1 MTLKKRF
8 SILLC
13 LVILAMV
20 ITNIVSQVNIKTL
33 LQLEEQHQTLEKIKS
48 AMLML
53 RRNEKDFILRQDPKY
68 LAEFDKNNQVLGKLL
83 DDFTIRLEQ
92 VDMSSESVRSLKEA
106 LSTYESNFHS
116 YALTSQQIGLS
127 PELGLYGNLRKSVHE
142 VETLVSDQDDRLL
155 ADMLMLR
162 RNEKDFMLRKDIKY
176 LDKFNT
182 NLTKFETDLSSSYI
196 SADLKQS
203 ISQALSVYQK
213 EFLLFVAGQQKLG
226 LSPDQNIQGAM
237 RASVHKSEVLIEE
250 LYSVISTAI
259 QDKTNDVRIFS
270 ALIGLALT
278 LLIGFVVYLLSKAI
292 LGPVQSFSKIMNDS
306 ANNRN
311 LTIRSNIQDNSEI
324 GQMGIVF
331 NNMME
336 AFQTMF
342 NQVATSSTK
351 VQSASEIL
359 KTVIDATLSAVS
371 KQHSESEMVATAMT
385 EMASSVNEVA
395 RSAALAA
402 EASNKADAEADAGNK
417 VVFASV
423 EGIELLARE
432 VENAVSTV
440 NELKQESENI
450 ATVLTVIT
458 GIAEQTN
465 LLALNAAIEAA
476 RAGEKGRGFAVV
488 ADEVRTLAQRS
499 QEATGE
505 IKTIIERLQLSAS
518 SAVNVMAEGKIKAK
532 ESVVLAQQA
541 GSSLKN
547 IVISIATIRD
557 MNTQIASAAEQQAAV
572 AESINKSIVQIS
584 QIAEENTENAEKTSL
599 TSGELAELANQL
611 QVKVKEFTY

>member
-203 ISQALSVYQK
+203 ISQTLSVYQK

-237 RASVHKSEVLIEE
+237 RASVHK
-250 LYSVISTAI
+250 
-259 QDKTNDVRIFS
+259 
-270 ALIGLALT
+270 
-278 LLIGFVVYLLSKAI
+278 
-292 LGPVQSFSKIMNDS
+292 
-306 ANNRN
+306 
-311 LTIRSNIQDNSEI
+311 
-324 GQMGIVF
+324 
-331 NNMME
+331 
-336 AFQTMF
+336 
-342 NQVATSSTK
+342 
-351 VQSASEIL
+351 
-359 KTVIDATLSAVS
+359 
-371 KQHSESEMVATAMT
+371 
-385 EMASSVNEVA
+385 
-395 RSAALAA
+395 
-402 EASNKADAEADAGNK
+402 
-417 VVFASV
+417 
-423 EGIELLARE
+423 
-432 VENAVSTV
+432 
-440 NELKQESENI
+440 
-450 ATVLTVIT
+450 
-458 GIAEQTN
+458 
-465 LLALNAAIEAA
+465 
-476 RAGEKGRGFAVV
+476 
-488 ADEVRTLAQRS
+488 
-499 QEATGE
+499 
-505 IKTIIERLQLSAS
+505 
-518 SAVNVMAEGKIKAK
+518 
-532 ESVVLAQQA
+532 
-541 GSSLKN
+541 
-547 IVISIATIRD
+547 
-557 MNTQIASAAEQQAAV
+557 
-572 AESINKSIVQIS
+572 
-584 QIAEENTENAEKTSL
+584 
-599 TSGELAELANQL
+599 
-611 QVKVKEFTY
+611 